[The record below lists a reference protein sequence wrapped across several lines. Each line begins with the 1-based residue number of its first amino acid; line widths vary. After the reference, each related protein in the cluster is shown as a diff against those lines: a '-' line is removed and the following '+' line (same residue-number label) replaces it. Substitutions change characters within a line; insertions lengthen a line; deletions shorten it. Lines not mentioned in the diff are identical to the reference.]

1 MVKEWLKF
9 ELFCNFV
16 TCTINPVTSSVL
28 TSYKIIW
35 LVLSPITF
43 SYMYICNT
51 SFISAIVFVSLCL
64 NIYIYIERKTDR
76 DREKERDRESKR
88 ESERERAI
96 DIGREKQ
103 RKITNLQWLWV
114 SCLTS
119 FQTALIK
126 TYFYR
131 SVTFNW
137 YSNNDT
143 IQLIFEQCNE
153 AIIKQ

>member
-16 TCTINPVTSSVL
+16 TCTIDPITSSVL

-35 LVLSPITF
+35 LVLSPIAF
-43 SYMYICNT
+43 PYMYICNT

-64 NIYIYIERKTDR
+64 NIYI
-76 DREKERDRESKR
+76 
-88 ESERERAI
+88 ERERERETETERKRERQREQEGERESAI

-119 FQTALIK
+119 FQTALIN